1 MKNNLNLKPK
11 KYIDQDYI
19 DRQAYE
25 WTRQESAK
33 TAKENFVYLTIG
45 ITALAVYA
53 SYAYL
58 LIQKL
63 RA

>member
-1 MKNNLNLKPK
+1 MKNNLKPK
-11 KYIDQDYI
+11 KYIDQET
-19 DRQAYE
+19 YE
-25 WTRQESAK
+25 WTRDQSSK
-33 TAKENFVYLTIG
+33 TVKDNFLYLTIG

-53 SYAYL
+53 SYAYM

>member
-1 MKNNLNLKPK
+1 MKPNLKPN
-11 KYIDQDYI
+11 KYIDQET
-19 DRQAYE
+19 YE
-25 WTRQESAK
+25 WTREQSAK
-33 TAKENFVYLTIG
+33 DTKENFVYLTIG

>member
-1 MKNNLNLKPK
+1 MKNNLKPK
-11 KYIDQDYI
+11 KYIDQE
-19 DRQAYE
+19 AYE
-25 WTRQESAK
+25 WTKAESARG
-33 TAKENFVYLTIG
+33 TKENFVYFTIG

>member
-1 MKNNLNLKPK
+1 MKNNLNNLKPK
-11 KYIDQDYI
+11 KYIDQE
-19 DRQAYE
+19 AYE
-25 WTRQESAK
+25 WTRQEAARN
-33 TAKENFVYLTIG
+33 TKETFVYLTIG

>member
-1 MKNNLNLKPK
+1 MKPNNLNLKPK
-11 KYIDQDYI
+11 SQDYI

-25 WTRQESAK
+25 WTREQSAK
-33 TAKENFVYLTIG
+33 DTKENFVYLTIG

-53 SYAYL
+53 SYGYM

>member
-1 MKNNLNLKPK
+1 MKPNNLKPQ
-11 KYIDQDYI
+11 KYIDQE
-19 DRQAYE
+19 AYE
-25 WTRQESAK
+25 WTREQSAK
-33 TAKENFVYLTIG
+33 DTKENFVYLTIG

>member
-11 KYIDQDYI
+11 KYIDQE
-19 DRQAYE
+19 AYE
-25 WTRQESAK
+25 WTRQEAAK
-33 TAKENFVYLTIG
+33 STKETFVYFTIG

-53 SYAYL
+53 SYAYM

>member
-1 MKNNLNLKPK
+1 MKLNNLKPK
-11 KYIDQDYI
+11 KYIDQE
-19 DRQAYE
+19 AYE
-25 WTRQESAK
+25 WTRDQSAK
-33 TAKENFVYLTIG
+33 DTKENFVYLTIG

-53 SYAYL
+53 SYAYM

>member
-1 MKNNLNLKPK
+1 MKLNNLKPK
-11 KYIDQDYI
+11 KYIDQE
-19 DRQAYE
+19 AYE
-25 WTRQESAK
+25 WTRDQSAK
-33 TAKENFVYLTIG
+33 DTKENFVYLTIG

>member
-1 MKNNLNLKPK
+1 MKNNLNKR
-11 KYIDQDYI
+11 KYIDQD
-19 DRQAYE
+19 AYE

-33 TAKENFVYLTIG
+33 STKETFVYLTVA
-45 ITALAVYA
+45 ITALAVYG
-53 SYAYL
+53 SYAYM